1 MGQIEHDPFAAW
13 DDGANLGV
21 EDVGQLGDQLSVAM
35 DDDHFVGTFKV
46 KGETGCCWLIGH
58 RAFSVRIVVWRG
70 AVRKVSHTAAGLERK
85 ILRRA
90 AGVASDADGK
100 DATTFVEPLQ

>member
-13 DDGANLGV
+13 DDGADLGV

-46 KGETGCCWLIGH
+46 KGETGRSWLIGH

-70 AVRKVSHTAAGLERK
+70 AVRKVSHTAAGWAGK
-85 ILRRA
+85 ILRRGA
-90 AGVASDADGK
+90 RGGSGAEGE
-100 DATTFVEPLQ
+100 T